1 MASTAGVAEA
11 TAVAVDA
18 RASVPQPLP
27 PSLPTLVS
35 SADAQ
40 PPREECPPSAPCM
53 QQQPSQEELNA
64 EQQVAPLPLPL
75 PASPMTR
82 RRKRPL
88 VSACASAH
96 YLTATTAAIARSRSP
111 RGIAATHSAAA
122 ASSAFSAPTAKKQS
136 QPSRT
141 APTTEWF
148 DSPPPPKPALP
159 SPSRSS
165 SSPPLGRASVP
176 PLRSGAVPP
185 AGGRGVSAARTPSSR
200 RQQQPRQSGA
210 APLPA
215 TTAGRASSAAPPYC
229 SLIDAVLDE
238 QLSTAR
244 VSHQP
249 QQAEAARDRVS
260 AAADP
265 QDTVGVAADGGD
277 TIVVTVVP
285 SERRGRGRGAA
296 VRRQQHRARRLDD
309 AENSEDDDDAALAP
323 HDQQAFRLQ
332 PLPPVTSASVLME
345 EVALAG
351 SADGELVEVLADI
364 AAVAPTLAKPATQS
378 AVQSALTAE
387 RARLLHDSPC
397 TMMESCSA
405 HGVARLDDAE
415 ARERLWRPTTEPR
428 VVEQT
433 SRRVGAAVA
442 ANDLNAG
449 IACKRAPT
457 FRSAATAPLVLPAAL
472 AEFLQAEADAEA
484 AVEGISATV
493 ANDPGPRERVASPH
507 HSSGAAGEGASTRA
521 SPASAPVTALA
532 ASLSLAPSL
541 PVLSPAAESAAVLR
555 ELRDVQRRLREHS
568 HRHGPVAPSA
578 GATPPGTKAEACASA
593 AEPFKRTHALESCSP
608 CDISVTVSSA
618 SSTATNSNSTA
629 PRHCERHG
637 GIGRS
642 RNVGLDHA
650 DSDYWVTASL
660 TEIVDAIDG
669 QCTVA
674 LARKRRTRKLQRGQ
688 ADFDPASYARRLL
701 DTSAR
706 SCTSSSATDDDD
718 GAYPDGDDAAHD
730 VTGRRGRGVE
740 GGVKDDEGG
749 GATESS
755 SHRPSRDTP
764 SASFGPSLA
773 TLKREVLLRSG
784 PTWATAAAELGLTPA
799 EVQDLLQY
807 SLSSPNAAALW
818 LAAGSRHAHDGKG
831 AVEDAAHAQDDN
843 GVSQSGRGPA
853 KERSRSGGESQ
864 SKTQPHRSHRLAS
877 ASLDAATQIALA
889 RRIVAAMPAIPA
901 ELQDELSR
909 QRRLLER
916 VYRDVSCMSAPAHAA
931 VRARLASPTLSFA
944 AARQPSPVEFST
956 GAIEGVAR
964 ANLSTDAEA
973 CQEGAPHN
981 EHQQSLLVSLPRPAA
996 QSLIAAGGLRGA
1008 AADLSRP
1015 LPPFHAVVARPALRA
1030 LPITAVSST
1039 GNDASAP
1046 REPYELA
1053 LRELAERE
1061 THHYVSELD
1070 RLRALYDRQL
1080 QEERRQ
1086 RQQERRQ
1093 YAELLQTQQCKMLR
1107 HHRETVHLLQR
1118 ESRLQQQ
1125 QQESL
1130 IQKLVSSQAAAAQRQ
1145 QSQHEQTTKHMLSG
1159 AMDVMKS
1166 YMAAEGVERSR
1177 EPGTAATVVTSGAIQ
1192 KLRRRQQRQ
1201 KSRAHVGSAANE
1213 GRQSEPAVGTPA
1225 PSPAA
1230 ACAAGTSAATVATV
1244 SADTTHLPV
1253 EDFAPKGRAA
1263 NADNSTAE
1271 RLSLLQHSTS
1281 DAYAALSSVSW
1292 RSASPPCPYDGSD
1305 GGREPC
1311 ARGIVQFSCPDVIAD
1326 PGPAEESCEEGPATL
1341 TAAGGGI
1348 ERHRTADIAPSA
1360 SAPEPTRATAP
1371 RLEEAASTAGPY
1383 RNTPE
1388 VLHAVYGGDGDPSP
1402 QRPRAQGHMTLPLRV
1417 RLPPEEDT
1425 PTRPRLGADALA
1437 TELCDIR
1444 ATAAAR
1450 DAGLAEGTRLY
1461 GVQPRRPRLSQ
1472 APVPPNTGK
1481 AGVQR
1486 LNQSAPAR
1494 ALLAASSSA
1503 AADRHARTP
1512 DGEKVARRR
1521 SAESRRLGS
1530 GRGRGVQGGRGGGI
1544 RSRGPSTS
1552 GRGRRTTPET
1562 AAGSRSGRRFDTEVV
1577 SLLSS
1582 DAAAAP
1588 AARPSSVAPQRV
1600 QYDGVWSES
1609 ILEGDGRARGGT
1621 DSHWEAAEAVVAAAG
1636 VTAGRRSVGRPLL
1649 ILSQPVDAGA
1659 DRATRATSIVVAG
1672 GTSAPRTSQA
1682 VDAQLRAALCD
1693 RAGVVRA
1700 LRRNAAPSSPH
1711 GSAPPHAEAAAAPA
1725 RDDASAGD
1733 GEERT
1738 IVNAVGSLPPCD
1750 SVFFGAS
1757 AEVLIGPTENC
1768 AVGDDSSGAPLRN
1781 LADASVPLGML
1792 TDYARAWARYAAA
1805 EREVESHAQS
1815 LAAEDIGVLEAV
1827 GMAAQHRRRG
1837 RGEKDGAVS
1846 GVVAVPRPA
1855 NTAAAVCYRE
1865 SELGYDD
1872 PVLQGGSVHISP
1884 RMAAEA
1890 RALTEARRRLSA
1902 IRACFIA
1909 PPSLGAAGALGS
1921 ASVGRMTGLDA
1932 AVRDAALVRQLV
1944 DSTVLSVIE
1953 AQHQQ
1958 SHTDPLRQVMAAIE
1972 HEMMRLMVAGC
1983 LERGAESASGEAQEE
1998 NAHRQPKRSEQQRL
2012 DADVARALTEVA
2024 LEDAVRATLA
2034 CYHDG
2039 TLTTPTT
2046 APTDAAATATSA
2058 TTAAASVALAAP
2070 LDTSSVPKVDPR
2082 EHVPIPPTA
2091 STAWLRDDS
2100 PPQAREEPQ
2109 SIEEKK
2115 AHGGAG
2121 EITAMATAT
2130 VTLPPSRSD
2139 THDATGSAALR
2150 AAVPATQEVRVVVD
2164 ISPVVRHMMTSRDP
2178 AAAAHAHGSPQQQQ
2192 YDPWLY
2198 PPIQQEQLPSRWMA
2212 LEDRRDVIVE
2222 AEGRLAAA
2230 ETRTELLATT
2240 EARAEADMKHKAA
2253 PVPACHNDGLQ
2264 TLTTLITPAACA
2276 AVVLGLPAVVPPPPP
2291 PPTLP
2296 IPAPVH
2302 LTTAPVRDA
2311 VSPADRT
2318 ASHGAP
2324 PLMLLRLLE
2333 SSLLDQERLQR
2344 TSLTDREEEQR
2355 HAHELLCEV
2364 AKVAAEC
2371 GSSTAPKA
2379 PVSLTEPSA
2388 VEIRHAPSQMTL
2400 PQQLVANA
2408 VPDDAPREPLG
2419 AAGEATSRASA
2430 PPAPHPLP
2438 VRDPVM
2444 GFVMEW
2450 VRQFGASQQQQQQQ
2464 TSMRDGATVTSS
2476 ASVVE
2481 GLTTAAQAAALPDA
2495 GPPEQAALRRPLQ
2508 SLLMR
2513 YAASRPSTRNLGSAT
2528 STPSSSS
2535 SSLPSSL
2542 LTSSS
2547 TSSSLFADPVW
2558 GQARITGGRRS
2569 GEQRVRAVRP
2579 VLDTQRD
2586 DASSSTATTHYT
2598 TGRNSLTLTFAEDA
2612 REDRA
2617 VPVGSSRLLP
2627 PRAFAEVQAALAT
2640 ALRAR
2645 QQVKRA
2651 EESTVAAAE
2660 ENRSGVNDVS
2670 LASAVGSSPYAVSL
2684 PARSAET
2691 TAVMRTPSPMAAA
2704 AAAREDN
2711 TCVERDAVDG
2721 TSRRMPSFVARDKAA
2736 GAVAVVQA
2744 RGAPQHRV
2752 FQPRPRP
2759 PFRAASSACM
2769 SLTSTSTSSHTGDG
2783 VDGSCGGEPTRAYSA
2798 DGSAYAPS
2806 ATLQAVPASSPLP
2819 FMSARARDAT
2829 EPIKSSLPPA
2839 PTSAAQPL
2847 PATTA
2852 AVPLSSSPSSLQSHH
2867 QLLQAQVLRIQEE
2880 QRVRAAL
2887 QRRR

>member
-1 MASTAGVAEA
+1 MASTTGAAEA

-40 PPREECPPSAPCM
+40 PPLQESPPSASCM
-53 QQQPSQEELNA
+53 QQQGP
-64 EQQVAPLPLPL
+64 PLPLPL

-88 VSACASAH
+88 ASACASVH
-96 YLTATTAAIARSRSP
+96 YLTATIAAIARSRSP
-111 RGIAATHSAAA
+111 RGITATHSAAA
-122 ASSAFSAPTAKKQS
+122 ASSAFSAPTTKKQS
-136 QPSRT
+136 QRSRT

-159 SPSRSS
+159 SPPRSS
-165 SSPPLGRASVP
+165 SSPPL
-176 PLRSGAVPP
+176 RSDAVPS
-185 AGGRGVSAARTPSSR
+185 AGGRGASAARTPSSR
-200 RQQQPRQSGA
+200 RQQRPRQPGA

-215 TTAGRASSAAPPYC
+215 TTAGRVSSAAPPYC

-238 QLSTAR
+238 QLATAR

-249 QQAEAARDRVS
+249 QQAEATRDRVS

-265 QDTVGVAADGGD
+265 QDTVGVAADGGG

-285 SERRGRGRGAA
+285 SERRGRGRGVA
-296 VRRQQHRARRLDD
+296 VRRQQHRARRLADAGEAEGDLDD
-309 AENSEDDDDAALAP
+309 AENSEDDGDAALAP
-323 HDQQAFRLQ
+323 LDQQALRLQ
-332 PLPPVTSASVLME
+332 PLPPVTSASALME

-351 SADGELVEVLADI
+351 SADGELVEALADI
-364 AAVAPTLAKPATQS
+364 AAVAPTLAKPATQL

-397 TMMESCSA
+397 TMMESGSA

-428 VVEQT
+428 VIART

-442 ANDLNAG
+442 AIDDNAG
-449 IACKRAPT
+449 TACKRAPT
-457 FRSAATAPLVLPAAL
+457 VRRAATAPLVLPAVL

-484 AVEGISATV
+484 AVKGTSATAV
-493 ANDPGPRERVASPH
+493 NDPGPRERVASPYH
-507 HSSGAAGEGASTRA
+507 NSDTVGEGASIRA

-532 ASLSLAPSL
+532 ASFSLAPSL

-568 HRHGPVAPSA
+568 HRHGPVAPSE
-578 GATPPGTKAEACASA
+578 GATPPGAKAEACASA
-593 AEPFKRTHALESCSP
+593 AEPFTRTHALESCSP
-608 CDISVTVSSA
+608 CDISVPVSSA
-618 SSTATNSNSTA
+618 SSTATNSNGTA
-629 PRHCERHG
+629 PRHSERHG
-637 GIGRS
+637 SIRRS
-642 RNVGLDHA
+642 RKVGLDRA
-650 DSDYWVTASL
+650 SSDYWVTASL

-674 LARKRRTRKLQRGQ
+674 LARKHQTRKQQRGQ

-706 SCTSSSATDDDD
+706 SCTSSSATDDD
-718 GAYPDGDDAAHD
+718 GAYSDGDDAARD
-730 VTGRRGRGVE
+730 ATGRRGGRVE
-740 GGVKDDEGG
+740 GGIRDEEGG
-749 GATESS
+749 GNTESS
-755 SHRPSRDTP
+755 HHRPSRSAP

-784 PTWATAAAELGLTPA
+784 PSWATAAAELGLTPA

-807 SLSSPNAAALW
+807 SLSSPNAAAMW
-818 LAAGSRHAHDGKG
+818 LAAGSRQAHGGKG
-831 AVEDAAHAQDDN
+831 AVEDAADAQDDN
-843 GVSQSGRGPA
+843 GVSQPGRGPA
-853 KERSRSGGESQ
+853 KERSRSGGESP
-864 SKTQPHRSHRLAS
+864 SKTQPHRPHRLAS
-877 ASLDAATQIALA
+877 ASLDAATQIALV

-931 VRARLASPTLSFA
+931 VRARLASPTVSFA
-944 AARQPSPVEFST
+944 AARQPSPLEFST
-956 GAIEGVAR
+956 GASEGVAR
-964 ANLSTDAEA
+964 SNLSAAAEA
-973 CQEGAPHN
+973 RQEGASHN
-981 EHQQSLLVSLPRPAA
+981 EHQQPLLASLPPPAA
-996 QSLIAAGGLRGA
+996 QSLISAGVLRGA

-1015 LPPFHAVVARPALRA
+1015 LPPFHAVVARPAQRDL
-1030 LPITAVSST
+1030 LITAVSST

-1061 THHYVSELD
+1061 TRHYVSELD

-1093 YAELLQTQQCKMLR
+1093 YAELLQTQQRKMLR

-1166 YMAAEGVERSR
+1166 YMTAEGVERGR
-1177 EPGTAATVVTSGAIQ
+1177 EAGTAVAPVASGAIQ

-1230 ACAAGTSAATVATV
+1230 ACASDTSRAKVATV
-1244 SADTTHLPV
+1244 SADTPHHSSTHLPV
-1253 EDFAPKGRAA
+1253 EDFAPKGLAA

-1271 RLSLLQHSTS
+1271 RLSLLQQSTS
-1281 DAYAALSSVSW
+1281 DAY
-1292 RSASPPCPYDGSD
+1292 
-1305 GGREPC
+1305 
-1311 ARGIVQFSCPDVIAD
+1311 DVIAVPD
-1326 PGPAEESCEEGPATL
+1326 PAEESREEGPATL
-1341 TAAGGGI
+1341 TATGGGI
-1348 ERHRTADIAPSA
+1348 ERHRTTDITPSAVPSA
-1360 SAPEPTRATAP
+1360 SAPEPPRAAAT
-1371 RLEEAASTAGPY
+1371 RLEEAAAGAGPY
-1383 RNTPE
+1383 MNTPE

-1402 QRPRAQGHMTLPLRV
+1402 RRPRAQGHMTLPLRV

-1425 PTRPRLGADALA
+1425 PTRQRLGADALA

-1472 APVPPNTGK
+1472 APVPPNTGE

-1494 ALLAASSSA
+1494 ALLATPSCA

-1512 DGEKVARRR
+1512 GGEKVVRRR

-1530 GRGRGVQGGRGGGI
+1530 GRGRGVRGGRGGGI
-1544 RSRGPSTS
+1544 KSRGPSTS
-1552 GRGRRTTPET
+1552 RRGRRTTPET
-1562 AAGSRSGRRFDTEVV
+1562 TAGSRSGGRFRLCRFDTEVV

-1582 DAAAAP
+1582 DAATAPSPAHPLQGTCETQAPHVAA
-1588 AARPSSVAPQRV
+1588 ASTARPSSVAPQRV
-1600 QYDGVWSES
+1600 QYGGVWSEAV
-1609 ILEGDGRARGGT
+1609 LEGDGRARGGT
-1621 DSHWEAAEAVVAAAG
+1621 GSHWESAEAVAAAAG
-1636 VTAGRRSVGRPLL
+1636 VTAGRPSVGRPLL
-1649 ILSQPVDAGA
+1649 ILSQPADAGA
-1659 DRATRATSIVVAG
+1659 DRATRATSIVAAG
-1672 GTSAPRTSQA
+1672 GTSAPRIPQD
-1682 VDAQLRAALCD
+1682 VDAQLLAALCD

-1733 GEERT
+1733 GEGRT
-1738 IVNAVGSLPPCD
+1738 IVSAVGSLPPCD

-1768 AVGDDSSGAPLRN
+1768 AVEDGSSGAPLRN

-1792 TDYARAWARYAAA
+1792 TDYARAWVRYAAA

-1815 LAAEDIGVLEAV
+1815 LAAEDVGVLEAV

-1837 RGEKDGAVS
+1837 QGEEDGAVS
-1846 GVVAVPRPA
+1846 AVVAVPRPA
-1855 NTAAAVCYRE
+1855 STAAAVCYRE
-1865 SELGYDD
+1865 NELGYDD
-1872 PVLQGGSVHISP
+1872 TVLQGGSVHVSP

-1909 PPSLGAAGALGS
+1909 PPSLGAAGAFGS
-1921 ASVGRMTGLDA
+1921 ASVGRLTGLDA

-1944 DSTVLSVIE
+1944 DSTVLSVLE

-1958 SHTDPLRQVMAAIE
+1958 SHTDPVRQVMAALE
-1972 HEMMRLMVAGC
+1972 HDMLRVMVAGC
-1983 LERGAESASGEAQEE
+1983 LEEGAECASGDAQEE

-2012 DADVARALTEVA
+2012 DADVARALAEVA

-2034 CYHDG
+2034 RYHDG
-2039 TLTTPTT
+2039 TTTTPTT
-2046 APTDAAATATSA
+2046 APTGAAAAATSA
-2058 TTAAASVALAAP
+2058 TTAAASTDLAAP
-2070 LDTSSVPKVDPR
+2070 LDASSVPEVDPR
-2082 EHVPIPPTA
+2082 VHVPIPPTA

-2100 PPQAREEPQ
+2100 PSQAQEVPQPTEG
-2109 SIEEKK
+2109 SK
-2115 AHGGAG
+2115 AHGGAD
-2121 EITAMATAT
+2121 EIAAMATAT

-2139 THDATGSAALR
+2139 THDATGSAALQ

-2164 ISPVVRHMMTSRDP
+2164 ISPVVRHMMASRDP

-2192 YDPWLY
+2192 QQYSPRLY

-2222 AEGRLAAA
+2222 VEGRLAAA
-2230 ETRTELLATT
+2230 EPRTELPAAT
-2240 EARAEADMKHKAA
+2240 EANAEAAIKHKAA
-2253 PVPACHNDGLQ
+2253 AVPAPHNDGLQ
-2264 TLTTLITPAACA
+2264 TPTTSVTPAACA
-2276 AVVLGLPAVVPPPPP
+2276 AVVLGLPAVVPPPPLP
-2291 PPTLP
+2291 MLP

-2302 LTTAPVRDA
+2302 LATAPVHDA
-2311 VSPADRT
+2311 VSPANRT

-2344 TSLTDREEEQR
+2344 TSLADREEEQR

-2371 GSSTAPKA
+2371 RSSTTPKA
-2379 PVSLTEPSA
+2379 PLSLPEPSA
-2388 VEIRHAPSQMTL
+2388 VEIPRAPSQMTL

-2408 VPDDAPREPLG
+2408 VPDEAPREDLG
-2419 AAGEATSRASA
+2419 AAGAATSRASA
-2430 PPAPHPLP
+2430 PPAPQPLP

-2450 VRQFGASQQQQQQQ
+2450 VRQFGASQQQQQ

-2495 GPPEQAALRRPLQ
+2495 GPPEQPALRRPLQ
-2508 SLLMR
+2508 NLLMR
-2513 YAASRPSTRNLGSAT
+2513 YATSRPSTRNLGSAT
-2528 STPSSSS
+2528 STASSSS
-2535 SSLPSSL
+2535 LSPSLPSSL

-2569 GEQRVRAVRP
+2569 GGQRVRTVRP

-2598 TGRNSLTLTFAEDA
+2598 TGRNSATLAFAEEA

-2617 VPVGSSRLLP
+2617 VPAGSSRLLP

-2645 QQVKRA
+2645 QQVERA

-2660 ENRSGVNDVS
+2660 ENRSGVNDIS
-2670 LASAVGSSPYAVSL
+2670 LASAVGSSPYAVAL

-2691 TAVMRTPSPMAAA
+2691 TAVMRTPSPMTTAAA
-2704 AAAREDN
+2704 AHEDN
-2711 TCVERDAVDG
+2711 MWVERNAVDG
-2721 TSRRMPSFVARDKAA
+2721 TWRRMPSVVARDKAA

-2744 RGAPQHRV
+2744 RGAPQQRA
-2752 FQPRPRP
+2752 FQLRPRP
-2759 PFRAASSACM
+2759 SFCTASSTCM

-2806 ATLQAVPASSPLP
+2806 AALEAVPASSALP
-2819 FMSARARDAT
+2819 FMSARARDAA
-2829 EPIKSSLPPA
+2829 EPITKSSLPPA
-2839 PTSAAQPL
+2839 PTSTAQPL
-2847 PATTA
+2847 PATAA
-2852 AVPLSSSPSSLQSHH
+2852 AVPLSSSPSSPQGHH
-2867 QLLQAQVLRIQEE
+2867 QSLQAQALRIQEE
-2880 QRVRAAL
+2880 QCARAAL
-2887 QRRR
+2887 QHRR

>member
-1 MASTAGVAEA
+1 
-11 TAVAVDA
+11 
-18 RASVPQPLP
+18 
-27 PSLPTLVS
+27 
-35 SADAQ
+35 
-40 PPREECPPSAPCM
+40 M
-53 QQQPSQEELNA
+53 QQQSSQEESKA
-64 EQQVAPLPLPL
+64 EQQGAPLPLPL

-88 VSACASAH
+88 ASACASAH
-96 YLTATTAAIARSRSP
+96 YLTTTTAAIARSRSP

-122 ASSAFSAPTAKKQS
+122 ASSAFSAPTTKKQS
-136 QPSRT
+136 QRSRT

-159 SPSRSS
+159 SLPRSS

-176 PLRSGAVPP
+176 PLRSDAVPSV
-185 AGGRGVSAARTPSSR
+185 GGRGASAARTPSSR
-200 RQQQPRQSGA
+200 RQQRPQQSGA

-238 QLSTAR
+238 QLATAR

-249 QQAEAARDRVS
+249 QQAEATRDRVS

-265 QDTVGVAADGGD
+265 QDTVSVAADGDD
-277 TIVVTVVP
+277 TVVVTVVP

-296 VRRQQHRARRLDD
+296 ARRQQHRAQCLANAGEAEGDLDD
-309 AENSEDDDDAALAP
+309 AENSEDNGDPALAP
-323 HDQQAFRLQ
+323 LHQQALRLQ
-332 PLPPVTSASVLME
+332 PLPSVTSASALME

-351 SADGELVEVLADI
+351 SADGELVEALADI

-387 RARLLHDSPC
+387 RAHLLHDSPC
-397 TMMESCSA
+397 TMMESGSA

-428 VVEQT
+428 VITRT

-442 ANDLNAG
+442 ANNGNAG
-449 IACKRAPT
+449 TACKRVPT
-457 FRSAATAPLVLPAAL
+457 VRRTATAPLVLPAAL

-484 AVEGISATV
+484 AVKGTSAT
-493 ANDPGPRERVASPH
+493 AADDLGHRERVASPH
-507 HSSGAAGEGASTRA
+507 HSSDAAGEGASTRA

-532 ASLSLAPSL
+532 ASFSLAPSL

-578 GATPPGTKAEACASA
+578 GATPRGAKVEACASA
-593 AEPFKRTHALESCSP
+593 AGPFKRTHALESCSP

-618 SSTATNSNSTA
+618 SSTTTNSNSTA
-629 PRHCERHG
+629 PRHSERHG
-637 GIGRS
+637 SIRRS
-642 RNVGLDHA
+642 RKVGLDRA
-650 DSDYWVTASL
+650 SSDYWVTASL

-674 LARKRRTRKLQRGQ
+674 LARKHRTRKQQRGQ

-718 GAYPDGDDAAHD
+718 GAYSDGDDAAHD
-730 VTGRRGRGVE
+730 VTGRRGWRVE
-740 GGVKDDEGG
+740 GGIRVDEGDG
-749 GATESS
+749 TTESS
-755 SHRPSRDTP
+755 HHRPSRSAP

-807 SLSSPNAAALW
+807 SLSSPNAAAMW
-818 LAAGSRHAHDGKG
+818 LAAGSRHAHDGKR
-831 AVEDAAHAQDDN
+831 AVEDAADAQDDN
-843 GVSQSGRGPA
+843 GVSQPGRGPA
-853 KERSRSGGESQ
+853 KECSRSGGESP
-864 SKTQPHRSHRLAS
+864 SKTQPHHPHRLAS
-877 ASLDAATQIALA
+877 ASLDAATQIALV

-931 VRARLASPTLSFA
+931 VRARLASPTVSFA

-956 GAIEGVAR
+956 GPREEVAR
-964 ANLSTDAEA
+964 ANLSASAEA
-973 CQEGAPHN
+973 RQEGAPHN
-981 EHQQSLLVSLPRPAA
+981 EHQQPLLASLPRPAA
-996 QSLIAAGGLRGA
+996 QSLIVAGGLRGA

-1046 REPYELA
+1046 REPYEVA

-1061 THHYVSELD
+1061 THHYVSELN
-1070 RLRALYDRQL
+1070 RLRAMYDRQL

-1093 YAELLQTQQCKMLR
+1093 YAELLQTQQRKMLR

-1166 YMAAEGVERSR
+1166 YMAAEGVERGR
-1177 EPGTAATVVTSGAIQ
+1177 EAGTAAAVVTSGAIQ

-1230 ACAAGTSAATVATV
+1230 ACAADTTAATVATV
-1244 SADTTHLPV
+1244 SADTPHHSSTHLPV
-1253 EDFAPKGRAA
+1253 EDFAPKGRTA
-1263 NADNSTAE
+1263 NAGNSTVE
-1271 RLSLLQHSTS
+1271 RLSLLQHSAS

-1292 RSASPPCPYDGSD
+1292 PSASPPRPQDGSD

-1311 ARGIVQFSCPDVIAD
+1311 ARSIVQFSCPDVVAV
-1326 PGPAEESCEEGPATL
+1326 PGPAEESREEGPATL
-1341 TAAGGGI
+1341 TATGGGI
-1348 ERHRTADIAPSA
+1348 ERHRTADITPSAAPSA
-1360 SAPEPTRATAP
+1360 SALEPTRATAT
-1371 RLEEAASTAGPY
+1371 RLEVAAAGAGPY
-1383 RNTPE
+1383 SNTPE

-1402 QRPRAQGHMTLPLRV
+1402 RRSRAQGRMTLPLRV

-1425 PTRPRLGADALA
+1425 PTRQRLGTDALA

-1472 APVPPNTGK
+1472 APVPPNTGE

-1494 ALLAASSSA
+1494 ALLATPSSA

-1512 DGEKVARRR
+1512 GGEKVVRRR

-1530 GRGRGVQGGRGGGI
+1530 GRGRGVRGGRGGGI
-1544 RSRGPSTS
+1544 KSRGPSTS
-1552 GRGRRTTPET
+1552 RRGRRTTPET
-1562 AAGSRSGRRFDTEVV
+1562 TAGSRSGGRSRLCRFDTEVV

-1582 DAAAAP
+1582 DAATAPSHAHPLQGTCETQAPHVAA
-1588 AARPSSVAPQRV
+1588 ASTARPSSIAPQRV
-1600 QYDGVWSES
+1600 QYGGVWSEA

-1621 DSHWEAAEAVVAAAG
+1621 GSYWETADAVVAAAG
-1636 VTAGRRSVGRPLL
+1636 VTAGRPSVGRPLL
-1649 ILSQPVDAGA
+1649 ILSQPADAEA
-1659 DRATRATSIVVAG
+1659 DRATHATSIVAAG
-1672 GTSAPRTSQA
+1672 GTSAPRIPQA

-1693 RAGVVRA
+1693 RAGVVRT
-1700 LRRNAAPSSPH
+1700 LRRNASPSSPH
-1711 GSAPPHAEAAAAPA
+1711 GSAPPHAEVAATPA

-1733 GEERT
+1733 GEGRT

-1757 AEVLIGPTENC
+1757 AEVLIDPTENC
-1768 AVGDDSSGAPLRN
+1768 AVGDGSSGAPLSN
-1781 LADASVPLGML
+1781 LADASVPLVML
-1792 TDYARAWARYAAA
+1792 TDYARAWVRYAAA

-1815 LAAEDIGVLEAV
+1815 LAAEDVGVLEVV

-1837 RGEKDGAVS
+1837 QGEKDGAVS
-1846 GVVAVPRPA
+1846 AAVAVPRPA
-1855 NTAAAVCYRE
+1855 STAAAVCYRE

-1921 ASVGRMTGLDA
+1921 ASVGRLTGMDA
-1932 AVRDAALVRQLV
+1932 AVRNAALVRQLV
-1944 DSTVLSVIE
+1944 DSTVLSVLE

-1958 SHTDPLRQVMAAIE
+1958 SHTDPVRQVMAAIE
-1972 HEMMRLMVAGC
+1972 HEMLRLMVAGC
-1983 LERGAESASGEAQEE
+1983 LEEGAESASGDAQEE
-1998 NAHRQPKRSEQQRL
+1998 NAHRQAKRSEQQRL
-2012 DADVARALTEVA
+2012 DADIARALAEVA

-2034 CYHDG
+2034 RYHNG
-2039 TLTTPTT
+2039 TTTTPTT
-2046 APTDAAATATSA
+2046 APTDAAAAATSA

-2070 LDTSSVPKVDPR
+2070 LDASSVPEVDPR
-2082 EHVPIPPTA
+2082 EHVPIPLTA

-2100 PPQAREEPQ
+2100 PPQAQEIPQ
-2109 SIEEKK
+2109 SIEKKK

-2130 VTLPPSRSD
+2130 VTLPPSRSA
-2139 THDATGSAALR
+2139 THDATSPAALR
-2150 AAVPATQEVRVVVD
+2150 AAEPATQEVRVVVD
-2164 ISPVVRHMMTSRDP
+2164 ISPVVCHMMASRDP
-2178 AAAAHAHGSPQQQQ
+2178 AAAVHAHGSPQQQQ
-2192 YDPWLY
+2192 YGPRLY

-2222 AEGRLAAA
+2222 AEGRLTAA
-2230 ETRTELLATT
+2230 ETRTELPAAT
-2240 EARAEADMKHKAA
+2240 EANAEAAIKHKAA
-2253 PVPACHNDGLQ
+2253 AVPASHNDGLQ
-2264 TLTTLITPAACA
+2264 TPTTSVTPAACA
-2276 AVVLGLPAVVPPPPP
+2276 AVVLGLPAVMPPPP

-2296 IPAPVH
+2296 ISAPAD

-2344 TSLTDREEEQR
+2344 TSLADREEEQR

-2364 AKVAAEC
+2364 AKVAVEC
-2371 GSSTAPKA
+2371 RSSTTPKA
-2379 PVSLTEPSA
+2379 PVSLPAPSVVA
-2388 VEIRHAPSQMTL
+2388 IPRAPSQMTL
-2400 PQQLVANA
+2400 PQLVANA
-2408 VPDDAPREPLG
+2408 VPDEAPREDLG
-2419 AAGEATSRASA
+2419 AAGAATSRASA

-2438 VRDPVM
+2438 MRDPVM

-2450 VRQFGASQQQQQQQ
+2450 VRQFGASQQQQQ
-2464 TSMRDGATVTSS
+2464 TSMRDEATVTPSV
-2476 ASVVE
+2476 SVVE

-2528 STPSSSS
+2528 STASSSS
-2535 SSLPSSL
+2535 PSLPSSL

-2569 GEQRVRAVRP
+2569 GGQRVRTVQP

-2586 DASSSTATTHYT
+2586 DASSTTATTHYT
-2598 TGRNSLTLTFAEDA
+2598 TGRNSLTLAFAEEA
-2612 REDRA
+2612 REDRG
-2617 VPVGSSRLLP
+2617 VPAGSSRLLP

-2660 ENRSGVNDVS
+2660 ENRSGVNDIL

-2691 TAVMRTPSPMAAA
+2691 TAVMRTPSPMTTA

-2711 TCVERDAVDG
+2711 MCVERDAVDA
-2721 TSRRMPSFVARDKAA
+2721 TWRRMPSVVARDKAA

-2744 RGAPQHRV
+2744 RGAPQQRV

-2759 PFRAASSACM
+2759 PFCTASSACM

-2783 VDGSCGGEPTRAYSA
+2783 VDGSCGNEPTRAYSA

-2806 ATLQAVPASSPLP
+2806 AALEAVPASSALP

-2839 PTSAAQPL
+2839 PTSTAQPL
-2847 PATTA
+2847 PATAA
-2852 AVPLSSSPSSLQSHH
+2852 AVPLSSSPSSPQDHH

-2880 QRVRAAL
+2880 QRARAAL
-2887 QRRR
+2887 QHRR